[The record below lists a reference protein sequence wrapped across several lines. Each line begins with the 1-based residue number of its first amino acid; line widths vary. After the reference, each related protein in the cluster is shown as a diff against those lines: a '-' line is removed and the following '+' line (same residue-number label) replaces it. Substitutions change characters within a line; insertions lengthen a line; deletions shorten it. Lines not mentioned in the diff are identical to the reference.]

1 MTVSSGKSPLGI
13 LAGSGDLPLIVADTA
28 RKKSIPVVS
37 VCFDQETHDA
47 MKGKS
52 DKIALYRLGQAGKSI
67 KFLKDSGVER
77 VVMIGKI
84 AKKVVFRD
92 LMFDAAG
99 LKIMARAA
107 VKSDSALMISII
119 EELESA
125 GLAVENQTDWIGDSM
140 PGKGVIG
147 KVEPTKGGLEDMK
160 FGMKICSYL
169 AGEDVGQTMIVKE
182 GVIVAVEA
190 VEGTDEA
197 IERGCVLAG
206 KGAVMVKMSRPNQD
220 LRFDIPAIGV
230 ETVKQLKRHKAE
242 GVGFEAGRVVIVNIN
257 ETVAAADKA
266 GISLVAL

>member
-1 MTVSSGKSPLGI
+1 VSSGKSPLGI
-13 LAGSGDLPLIVADTA
+13 LAGSGDLPLIVAETA
-28 RKKSIPVVS
+28 RKKSLPVVS
-37 VCFDQETHDA
+37 VCFDRETHDR
-47 MKGKS
+47 MKKAVDS
-52 DKIALYRLGQAGKSI
+52 IALYRLGQAGKTI
-67 KFLKDSGVER
+67 KFLKSSGVER
-77 VVMIGKI
+77 VVLIGKI

-92 LMFDAAG
+92 LIFDTVG

-107 VKSDSALMISII
+107 VKSDSAIMISII

-125 GLAVENQTDWIGDSM
+125 GLVVEKQTDWIGDLM
-140 PGKGVIG
+140 PGRGVVG
-147 KVEPTKGGLEDMK
+147 KAEPSKRGLEDMK

-182 GVIVAVEA
+182 GVVAAVEA

-197 IERGCVLAG
+197 IERGCKLAG

-230 ETVKQLKRHKAE
+230 ETVKQLKHHKAE
-242 GVGFEAGRVVIVNIN
+242 GVGFEAGRVVIVNMN
-257 ETVAAADKA
+257 ETIAAADKA